1 MELTFIGVN
10 YNTSKKASPRPQC
23 LKISEKV
30 SFNILSEASYAYI
43 ILSGQQFTKKGQKN
57 GLFCHVF
64 VNLKISKFKWDIWSN
79 FQTL

>member
-10 YNTSKKASPRPQC
+10 YNTGKKACPRC

-43 ILSGQQFTKKGQKN
+43 ILSGQKFIKN

-64 VNLKISKFKWDIWSN
+64 VNLKLTKVGEKCPNFKI
-79 FQTL
+79 QVGHLE